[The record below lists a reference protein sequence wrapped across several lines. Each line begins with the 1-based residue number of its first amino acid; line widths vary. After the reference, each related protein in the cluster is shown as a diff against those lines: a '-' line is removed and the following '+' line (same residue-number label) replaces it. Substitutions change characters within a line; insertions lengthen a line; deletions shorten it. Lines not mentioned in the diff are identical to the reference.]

1 LHQQAYKYKKTKLYY
16 AHFRQSQDRAR
27 YNKPVTAEKEG
38 LSVTPTSLVL
48 IYASNPIQEQLMNES
63 SANIKK
69 ASGAVTLWG
78 VLTIVLGVFA
88 MGAPL
93 VTGLALAVL
102 IGISLVAA
110 GLMQSIY
117 AFQAGSIGKGVLRL
131 LFGGVTVL
139 AGLTIAGQ
147 PGIALATL
155 TLILAIYFVVDG
167 VTTLI
172 ASTAVAGGQGKG
184 LIIFNGIVTLVL
196 GIMIWRGWPVSGAW
210 AIGILVGIRLIFS
223 GMTMMALG
231 AVGREVSKQL

>member
-1 LHQQAYKYKKTKLYY
+1 
-16 AHFRQSQDRAR
+16 
-27 YNKPVTAEKEG
+27 
-38 LSVTPTSLVL
+38 
-48 IYASNPIQEQLMNES
+48 MNES

-139 AGLTIAGQ
+139 AGLTITGQ

-172 ASTAVAGGQGKG
+172 ASTAASPSSNDPQ
-184 LIIFNGIVTLVL
+184 
-196 GIMIWRGWPVSGAW
+196 
-210 AIGILVGIRLIFS
+210 
-223 GMTMMALG
+223 
-231 AVGREVSKQL
+231 

>member
-1 LHQQAYKYKKTKLYY
+1 
-16 AHFRQSQDRAR
+16 
-27 YNKPVTAEKEG
+27 
-38 LSVTPTSLVL
+38 
-48 IYASNPIQEQLMNES
+48 MNES
-63 SANIKK
+63 SADIKK

-172 ASTAVAGGQGKG
+172 ASTAVTGGQGKG

-231 AVGREVSKQL
+231 AVGREVSNQL

>member
-1 LHQQAYKYKKTKLYY
+1 
-16 AHFRQSQDRAR
+16 
-27 YNKPVTAEKEG
+27 
-38 LSVTPTSLVL
+38 
-48 IYASNPIQEQLMNES
+48 MNES
-63 SANIKK
+63 SADIKK
-69 ASGAVTLWG
+69 ASGAITLWG

-93 VTGLALAVL
+93 VTGLALAL
-102 IGISLVAA
+102 MIGISLVAA

-139 AGLTIAGQ
+139 AGLSIIGQ

-184 LIIFNGIVTLVL
+184 LIIFNGIVTLAL

-231 AVGREVSKQL
+231 AVGRDASNQL

>member
-1 LHQQAYKYKKTKLYY
+1 
-16 AHFRQSQDRAR
+16 
-27 YNKPVTAEKEG
+27 
-38 LSVTPTSLVL
+38 
-48 IYASNPIQEQLMNES
+48 MNES
-63 SANIKK
+63 SADIKK
-69 ASGAVTLWG
+69 ASGAITLWG

-93 VTGLALAVL
+93 VTGLALAL
-102 IGISLVAA
+102 MIGISLVAA

-139 AGLTIAGQ
+139 AGLSIIGQ

-196 GIMIWRGWPVSGAW
+196 GILIWRGWPVSGAW

-231 AVGREVSKQL
+231 AVGREASNQL

>member
-1 LHQQAYKYKKTKLYY
+1 
-16 AHFRQSQDRAR
+16 
-27 YNKPVTAEKEG
+27 
-38 LSVTPTSLVL
+38 
-48 IYASNPIQEQLMNES
+48 MNES

-231 AVGREVSKQL
+231 AVGREVSKQV